1 MSKAGLSSVE
11 RVAEILEG
19 YANRGVFRGFS
30 RGPVRN
36 GKAAFK
42 ILWHLDR
49 LLGVVLDAHRHTI
62 RFPTLLPDADSSMCR
77 ELGEF
82 LKSRHSRN
90 LPEHRRI
97 DPRKASIRCSNRGG
111 GIAVS
116 LTVKGGDYAYGTR
129 KLIHVVNE
137 IFMVFLSDGR
147 YHEYLVRTF
156 NLEPD
161 TA

>member
-1 MSKAGLSSVE
+1 MPKAGLWGVE

-19 YANRGVFRGFS
+19 YASRGVFRGFS

-36 GKAAFK
+36 GEATFK
-42 ILWHLDR
+42 ILWHRDR
-49 LLGVVLDAHRHTI
+49 LLELVLDAHRHTI
-62 RFPTLLPDADSSMCR
+62 RFPTLLPEADSSMCR
-77 ELGEF
+77 ELREF
-82 LKSRHSRN
+82 LKSRHSSN

-97 DPRKASIRCSNRGG
+97 DPRKALIRCRHQGG
-111 GIAVS
+111 GITVS
-116 LTVKGGDYAYGTR
+116 FTVKDGDFDYAAR
-129 KLIHVVNE
+129 KLIHIVNE
-137 IFMVFLSDGR
+137 IFMVFLSNGR